1 MHILRKTHAPLAA
14 IVAVAAF
21 LPTLAQAEPNAQMTE
36 VLNTYGKLSP
46 IPIEKTT
53 PAVAKAAPTLATA
66 VEIVM
71 KKDGKPMPAFTGT
84 TQDFTI
90 DVGEGHKVDARAYI
104 PAGDGPFPTVLYIH
118 GGGWVIGSVKSYD
131 STPRALCEM
140 TKATVISTE
149 YRQAPDNKFPTA
161 HDDTQSVY
169 RWVLA
174 NAAQYKGD
182 PKKVAVAGE
191 SAGGNMAAEICVYA
205 KEKGLQMPVH
215 QLLVYPV
222 VGYDF
227 ETKSYKDNETTKPLS
242 AEGLKW
248 FYKYYLPKPEDGND
262 PRFNLLQVKDVSG
275 LPPATIIA
283 AEIDPLL
290 TEGKSYADKLQAAGV
305 KVQYKVYD
313 GVTHEFFSMGA
324 VIDEAKQAEQFASEQ
339 LKMAFGK

>member
-1 MHILRKTHAPLAA
+1 MKTFRKPCAPLAV
-14 IVAVAAF
+14 VALAVC
-21 LPTLAQAEPNAQMTE
+21 LPVLAQAEPNAQMTE

-66 VEIVM
+66 VEIVI

-84 TQDFTI
+84 TQDFSI
-90 DVGEGHKVDARAYI
+90 DVGEGNKVDARAYV
-104 PAGDGPFPTVLYIH
+104 PAGEGPFPTILYIH
-118 GGGWVIGSVKSYD
+118 GGGWVIGSIKSYD
-131 STPRALCEM
+131 ATPRALCEL

-174 NAAQYKGD
+174 NAGTYKGD

-191 SAGGNMAAEICVYA
+191 SVGGNMAAEICVYA

-222 VGYDF
+222 VGYNS
-227 ETKSYKDNETTKPLS
+227 ETKSYQDNETTKPLS
-242 AEGLKW
+242 AEGMKW
-248 FYKYYLPKPEDGND
+248 FYKYYLNTPDEGNN
-262 PRFNLLQVKDVSG
+262 PRVNLLQVKDVSG
-275 LPPATIIA
+275 IPPATIIA

-290 TEGKSYADKLQAAGV
+290 TEGKEYADKLEKAGV
-305 KVQYKVYD
+305 KVQYKVYS

-324 VIDEAKQAEQFASEQ
+324 VIDEAKQAEEFAAGQ
-339 LKMAFGK
+339 LKAAFGK

>member
-1 MHILRKTHAPLAA
+1 MKTLRNPYAPLAA
-14 IVAVAAF
+14 VAFAVC
-21 LPTLAQAEPNAQMTE
+21 LPALAQAEPNAQMTE
-36 VLNTYGKLSP
+36 VLSTYGKLSP
-46 IPIEKTT
+46 VPIEKTT
-53 PAVAKAAPTLATA
+53 PAIAKAAPTLATA

-71 KKDGKPMPAFTGT
+71 KKDGKPMPPFTGT

-90 DVGEGHKVDARAYI
+90 DVGDGNKVDARAYI
-104 PAGDGPFPTVLYIH
+104 PAGEGPFPTVLYIH
-118 GGGWVIGSVKSYD
+118 GGGWVIGSLKSYD
-131 STPRALCEM
+131 ASPRALCEAV
-140 TKATVISTE
+140 KATVISTD

-191 SAGGNMAAEICVYA
+191 SVGGNMAAEICVYA

-222 VGYDF
+222 TGYDF

-242 AEGLKW
+242 AAGMRW
-248 FYKYYLPKPEDGND
+248 FYGYYLNKPEEGND
-262 PRFNLLQVKDVSG
+262 PRVNLFQVKDVSG

-290 TEGKSYADKLQAAGV
+290 TEGKAFADKLQAAGV
-305 KVQYKVYD
+305 KVQYKAFD
-313 GVTHEFFSMGA
+313 GVTHEFYGMGA
-324 VIDEAKQAEQFASEQ
+324 VIDEAKQAEDFAAEQ
-339 LKMAFGK
+339 LKAAFGK